1 MQDNKLTK
9 CGFSIYLFA
18 GSSVLDEILNL
29 CTPLCKNNPAC
40 LNFRGLAPAS
50 LSNRPQPAKLALFG
64 TIWGK
69 NEQLS
74 RNFSTQR
81 CTPGITD
88 FRNLTAIAP
97 YIIVITFL
105 MRMWAGKISVMLQM
119 ISLLVKITYPNV
131 SPEG

>member
-1 MQDNKLTK
+1 MRFPFPGCDSEALYT
-9 CGFSIYLFA
+9 L
-18 GSSVLDEILNL
+18 
-29 CTPLCKNNPAC
+29 LCKIIPAS

-50 LSNRPQPAKLALFG
+50 LSNQPQPAKLALFG

-119 ISLLVKITYPNV
+119 ISLLVKITYPINI
-131 SPEG
+131 